1 MAAVDGY
8 PHSVNRPWQAARM
21 NWHPSASLD
30 VIRQRA
36 RIYSQIRA
44 FFNTRGCLE
53 VDTPVLMPTTAT
65 DVNIDSLEVSCNDLR
80 LYLQTSPEYAMKRL
94 LAAGSGSIF
103 QICHAF
109 RRGEAG
115 RRHNP
120 EFNLLEWYRVGYD
133 YQRLMDEIELLVT
146 TLSLSRCHFDRIRYR
161 DLFRQSLQL
170 DIDELAI
177 EELRRQCERLVPG
190 TDSSEL
196 DADQCLDLLLAVAIA
211 PTLQG
216 YLFVYDYPISQAALA
231 RPSDVDA
238 SVAER
243 FELFYDGVELANG
256 FSELTDATQ
265 QRRRFE
271 QDNRARRE
279 RGLPELEIDERLLAA
294 LEFGIEDC
302 AGVALGLDRLLM
314 VLLEFDSI
322 DQVLTFR
329 E

>member
-1 MAAVDGY
+1 
-8 PHSVNRPWQAARM
+8 M
-21 NWHPSASLD
+21 NWKPSASVD

-53 VDTPVLMPTTAT
+53 VDTPVLMPTTST
-65 DVNIDSLEVSCNDLR
+65 DVNIATLEVPQDELR

-94 LAAGSGSIF
+94 LAAGCGSIF

-109 RRGEAG
+109 RQGEAG

-120 EFNLLEWYRVGYD
+120 EFSLLEWYRVGYD
-133 YQRLMDEIELLVT
+133 YQQLMDEIELLIT
-146 TLSLSRCHFDRIRYR
+146 TLSLSRCSFNRVTYR
-161 DLFRQSLQL
+161 DLFQQTLQI
-170 DIDELAI
+170 DIDKTSI
-177 EELRRQCERLVPG
+177 DDLRHHCERLVPG
-190 TDSSEL
+190 TGSNDF
-196 DADQCLDLLLAVAIA
+196 DFGQCLDLLLAFEIGPAM
-211 PTLQG
+211 QG

-231 RPSDVDA
+231 RANRQDA

-243 FELFYDGVELANG
+243 FELFCDGLELANG
-256 FSELTDATQ
+256 FSELTDSSQ
-265 QRRRFE
+265 QRTRFE

-279 RGLPELEIDERLLAA
+279 QNLPQIEIDERLLAA
-294 LEFGIEDC
+294 LDAGIEDC

-314 VLLEFDSI
+314 VLLDLDSI

-329 E
+329 D